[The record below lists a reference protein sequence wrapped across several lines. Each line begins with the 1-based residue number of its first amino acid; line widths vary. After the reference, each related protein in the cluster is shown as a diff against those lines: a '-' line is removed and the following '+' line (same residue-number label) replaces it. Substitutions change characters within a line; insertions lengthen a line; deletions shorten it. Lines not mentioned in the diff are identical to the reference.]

1 MAHFA
6 ELDVFKKVVRILV
19 VDDKDTQDA
28 EGNEVEEIGAKYLR
42 EAFGGTWIQTSF
54 NKKIRKN
61 SAGIGFTYDEVK
73 DAFIPPKPFPSW
85 VLDAVS
91 CLWEAPTTKPDD
103 GESYRWNED
112 TKTWDLKE

>member
-28 EGNEVEEIGAKYLR
+28 EGNEVEEIGAKYLH